1 MYVHMRK
8 GVNKMNNKEF
18 KKALDLLVKE
28 KDIPVDYVIDAMT
41 LALTSAYKKNYHSLS
56 NVRVDINPDTGD
68 IKVFSFRT
76 VVLDKEHKVSLD
88 ENNYDDDS
96 LEGINSFAEL
106 EEALAKEA
114 EEEKEEDGEE
124 EAYEPFVYDER
135 IHITLEDAQ
144 KIDPT
149 IQVGDTIEEEVT
161 PHDFGRV
168 AAATAKQVIVQKI
181 REAERNNIAKEFEEK
196 ENEMITGTVEM
207 EDENNYFIDLGK
219 TQGLLPKTEIIP
231 GEKIK
236 MGSNIKAYIN
246 KVSINSKGA
255 LILLTR
261 KHYGFVKRL
270 FELEIPEIN
279 EGIVLIYSI
288 ARDPGN
294 RTKIAVYSENSNVDP
309 VGACIGEHGSRINAI
324 INELGGEKIDI
335 IAYSNNQETFIANAL
350 SPAKNVRV
358 FIVDEKN
365 KEAMVVVDDENLSL
379 AIGKKG
385 LNVRLASRLTHYKL
399 DVKTIDQVKESGIN
413 ILE

>member
-1 MYVHMRK
+1 MDS
-8 GVNKMNNKEF
+8 KEF

-28 KDIPVDYVIDAMT
+28 KDISVDYVIDAMT

-56 NVRVDINPDTGD
+56 NVRVDINSETGE
-68 IKVFSFRT
+68 IKVFSYRT

-96 LEGINSFAEL
+96 LDGINSFAEL
-106 EEALAKEA
+106 EEALANESA
-114 EEEKEEDGEE
+114 EEDNDEEKT
-124 EAYEPFVYDER
+124 YEPFVYDER
-135 IHITLEDAQ
+135 IHITLEDAK
-144 KIDPT
+144 KIDPS
-149 IQVGDTIEEEVT
+149 IEVGETIEEEVT
-161 PHDFGRV
+161 PKDFGRV

-181 REAERNNIAKEFEEK
+181 REAERNNIAHEFEEK
-196 ENEMITGTVEM
+196 ENEMITGVVEM
-207 EDENNYFIDLGK
+207 EDENNYFINLGK

-236 MGSNIKAYIN
+236 MGSNIKVYIN

-261 KHYGFVKRL
+261 KHFGFVKRL

-288 ARDPGN
+288 ARDAGN

-309 VGACIGEHGSRINAI
+309 IGACIGEHGSRINAI
-324 INELGGEKIDI
+324 INELNGEKIDI
-335 IAYSNNQETFIANAL
+335 IAYSKDSSDFIANAL
-350 SPAKNVRV
+350 SPAKDVRV
-358 FIVDEKN
+358 FIIDEKN
-365 KEAMVVVDDENLSL
+365 KEALVVVNNENLSL

-399 DVKTIDQVKESGIN
+399 DVKTVDQVKESGIN

>member
-1 MYVHMRK
+1 
-8 GVNKMNNKEF
+8 MNSKEF

-56 NVRVDINPDTGD
+56 NVRVDINSETGE

-76 VVLDKEHKVSLD
+76 VVLDKEHRVSLD

-96 LEGINSFAEL
+96 LEGLNSFAEL
-106 EEALAKEA
+106 EEALASEEA
-114 EEEKEEDGEE
+114 ASAEGEEGEEKT
-124 EAYEPFVYDER
+124 YEPFVYDER
-135 IHITLEDAQ
+135 IHITLEDAK
-144 KIDPT
+144 KIDPS
-149 IQVGDTIEEEVT
+149 IEVGETIEEEVT
-161 PHDFGRV
+161 PKDFGRV

-181 REAERNNIAKEFEEK
+181 REAERNNIAHEFEEK
-196 ENEMITGTVEM
+196 ENEMITGVVEM
-207 EDENNYFIDLGK
+207 EDENNYFINLGK

-261 KHYGFVKRL
+261 KHFGFVKRL

-288 ARDPGN
+288 ARDAGN

-309 VGACIGEHGSRINAI
+309 IGACIGEHGSRINAI
-324 INELGGEKIDI
+324 IKELNGEKIDI
-335 IAYSNNQETFIANAL
+335 IAYSKDSSEFIANAL
-350 SPAKNVRV
+350 SPAKDVRV

-365 KEAMVVVDDENLSL
+365 KEALVVVNDENLSL

-399 DVKTIDQVKESGIN
+399 DVKTVEQVKESGIN

>member
-1 MYVHMRK
+1 MDS
-8 GVNKMNNKEF
+8 KEF

-28 KDIPVDYVIDAMT
+28 KDISKDYVIEAMT

-56 NVRVDINPDTGD
+56 NVRVDINGDTGE

-88 ENNYDDDS
+88 ENNYEDDS
-96 LEGINSFAEL
+96 LEGLNSFEEL
-106 EEALAKEA
+106 EAALASEA
-114 EEEKEEDGEE
+114 EQEGEETE

-135 IHITLEDAQ
+135 IHITLEDAR
-144 KIDPT
+144 KIDPS
-149 IQVGDTIEEEVT
+149 IEVGETIEEEVT
-161 PHDFGRV
+161 PKDFGRV

-181 REAERNNIAKEFEEK
+181 REAERNNIAQEFEEK
-196 ENEMITGTVEM
+196 ENEMISGTVEM

-231 GEKIK
+231 GEKIQ

-279 EGIVLIYSI
+279 EGVVLIYSI

-324 INELGGEKIDI
+324 IKELNGEKIDI
-335 IAYSNNQETFIANAL
+335 IEYSNQTETFIANAL
-350 SPAKNVRV
+350 SPAKDVRV
-358 FIVDEKN
+358 FIIDEKN
-365 KEAMVVVDDENLSL
+365 KEAMVVVNDENLSL